1 MKCVACDTRLT
12 GRATRFCSNRCKVAT
27 WKRERP
33 DAAQQQRE
41 RASRAL
47 ADKARQRDLP
57 LRQCLLC
64 GETFGSA
71 RGAMLCSDDCRKAL
85 DRRKQRARDEAKPVA
100 ERACMHCGSVFRPV
114 YGSKRRVFCSGIC
127 ASAAARK
134 HGRGGNA
141 QRAKRFGGERR
152 YFNERRI
159 FVRDG
164 WICQLCGVRTP
175 ERLRGKHLP
184 TSPELDHIVPLSQGG
199 GHVQENCQ
207 CVCRACNGSKG
218 ARPLGQLWLGG
229 IADVEPARRKARS
242 AAARLG

>member
-71 RGAMLCSDDCRKAL
+71 RGAMLCSDECRK
-85 DRRKQRARDEAKPVA
+85 V
-100 ERACMHCGSVFRPV
+100 
-114 YGSKRRVFCSGIC
+114 
-127 ASAAARK
+127 
-134 HGRGGNA
+134 
-141 QRAKRFGGERR
+141 
-152 YFNERRI
+152 
-159 FVRDG
+159 
-164 WICQLCGVRTP
+164 
-175 ERLRGKHLP
+175 
-184 TSPELDHIVPLSQGG
+184 
-199 GHVQENCQ
+199 
-207 CVCRACNGSKG
+207 
-218 ARPLGQLWLGG
+218 WLGG

-242 AAARLG
+242 AVARLG